1 MNGTKGT
8 YTKDT
13 ARPASRKAA
22 GKLSSVPSTV
32 VIAASVVL
40 LASSAVSCVRNEPAP
55 GPDSGTPKEISF
67 SLTPVKTGTK
77 AATFSSFPADSTFG
91 TFAWYLPSGKRWAT
105 DSESAVAWIGKTG
118 QDGKTEPE
126 RISYR
131 SGLWKAWESG
141 KSYWWPQG
149 GRLSFFSWAPANLTE
164 RGLSINTSEGLR
176 IDGWKVPNT
185 PGYGGST
192 NYGGA
197 KPADGSTDILTAMS
211 LDLGGNTSN
220 TWESGSESSFTGYGA
235 KIQFTHALCKVRF
248 VIRLDYRS
256 EDDTK
261 KWYVEKAEL
270 KDIYTEGTLTGST
283 WGDYPWSGMTDYS
296 FSLMT
301 GEDAGNGL
309 EVTADEDKTIFPK
322 TMMIPQPLASSVSG
336 TKERRPRI
344 EITVWDGTM
353 KDVDDGTGSLVQVK
367 DTQVLTGML
376 YSNTAESARWNE
388 STDITYHI
396 YLSTG
401 TENYIEFDATVGSWS
416 DIIDGGDI
424 ELR

>member
-1 MNGTKGT
+1 MNGTTGT
-8 YTKDT
+8 YVKDA
-13 ARPASRKAA
+13 AR
-22 GKLSSVPSTV
+22 L
-32 VIAASVVL
+32 IAVSVL
-40 LASSAVSCVRNEPAP
+40 LASAAVSCVRNELSPELDGKAP
-55 GPDSGTPKEISF
+55 REISF

-77 AATFSSFPADSTFG
+77 AVTFSSFPADSTFG
-91 TFAWYLPSGKRWAT
+91 TFAWYLPDGKRWAT
-105 DSESAVAWIGKTG
+105 DSESAVAWIGQNG

-126 RISYR
+126 SISY
-131 SGLWKAWESG
+131 SNGLWKAWNSG
-141 KSYWWPQG
+141 KTYWWPQG

-164 RGLSINTSEGLR
+164 HGLSINTSEGLR
-176 IDGWKVPNT
+176 LEGWKVPNT
-185 PGYGGST
+185 PGYGGNT
-192 NYGGA
+192 NYGEA
-197 KPADGSTDILTAMS
+197 KPTDGSTDILTAMS

-220 TWESGSESSFTGYGA
+220 SWAASGSDAAFTGYGA
-235 KIQFTHALCKVRF
+235 KIQFTHALCKVSF
-248 VIRLDYRS
+248 VIRLDYKP

-283 WGDYPWSGMTDYS
+283 WGDYPWGSVAKYS

-301 GEDAGNGL
+301 GDNAENGL

-322 TMMIPQPLASSVSG
+322 TMMIPQPLASTVSG

-344 EITVWDGTM
+344 EITVWDGSM
-353 KDVDDGTGSLVQVK
+353 KEVPDESTGSLIQVK

-388 STDITYHI
+388 STDITYHL

-401 TENYIEFDATVGSWS
+401 TENYIEFDATVGSWG
-416 DIIDGGDI
+416 DIVDGGDI
-424 ELR
+424 ELK

>member
-1 MNGTKGT
+1 MAILAA
-8 YTKDT
+8 T
-13 ARPASRKAA
+13 ALMSVAA
-22 GKLSSVPSTV
+22 
-32 VIAASVVL
+32 A
-40 LASSAVSCVRNEPAP
+40 SCVRNEPAP
-55 GPDSGTPKEISF
+55 GPGSGDPREIRF

-77 AATFSSFPADSTFG
+77 AATFSSFPVDSTFG
-91 TFAWYLPSGKRWAT
+91 TFAWYLPDGKRWAT
-105 DSESAVAWIGKTG
+105 DSGSAAAWIGQTG
-118 QDGKTEPE
+118 QDGKAEAE
-126 RISYR
+126 RISYKD
-131 SGLWKAWESG
+131 GIWKAWNSG
-141 KSYWWPQG
+141 KAYWWPQG

-164 RGLSINTSEGLR
+164 RGLSINTSDGIR

-197 KPADGSTDILTAMS
+197 KPGDGSTDILTAMS
-211 LDLGGNTSN
+211 LDLSGNTSD
-220 TWESGSESSFTGYGA
+220 TWASGSGADFTGYGA
-235 KIQFTHALCKVRF
+235 KIQFTHALCKVSF
-248 VIRLDYRS
+248 VIRLDYRP

-283 WGDYPWSGMTDYS
+283 WGDYPWDSVTDYS

-301 GEDAGNGL
+301 GENAENGL
-309 EVTADEDKTIFPK
+309 EVTADGGRTIFPK
-322 TMMIPQPLASSVSG
+322 TMMIPQPLASAVSG

-344 EITVWDGTM
+344 EVTVWDGSM

-388 STDITYHI
+388 GTDITYHL

-401 TENYIEFDATVGSWS
+401 TENYIEFDAAVGAWGG
-416 DIIDGGDI
+416 IIDGGDI
-424 ELR
+424 ELK